1 MRYSVSLAVLAVCLG
16 GLRSQ
21 AEAHDFRA
29 GVAAIDISPETLPAI
44 INGGFLRRDA
54 DQVRDPLF
62 ARAFVLDDGQ
72 TRIALCV
79 VDTCM
84 MPRELIDEAK
94 ALASDRVGIPTDR
107 MMVSATH
114 THTAPAAMGC
124 LGCPVDPVYAAS
136 LPSKIAEAI
145 ITAANRLEPAIL
157 GAAVVDDFDHTFCRR
172 WIYRSDRM
180 LTDPFGHRTVRANMH
195 PGHQNPDAIGP
206 SGPVDPA
213 LSVLAI
219 QTADGKPLGV
229 LANYSM
235 HYYGTDAISSDYFGR
250 FSTTL
255 AEELGGGEGLVVSM
269 SQGTSGDL
277 MWMDYGAPTP
287 NRDVLAYADAVAEVA
302 LGALKNLSYRDDV
315 TLAMAEAPLTLG
327 RRLPDDDR
335 QDWARSVRSA
345 MEGEEPRAIPEVYA
359 LEQFH
364 LLDVPERELKL
375 QAIRIGDVAIT
386 AIPNEV
392 YGITGLKLKAASPLP
407 ITMNIELAN
416 GADGYIPPP
425 EQHALGGYT
434 TWPAR
439 TAGLEVEAEPKIVAT
454 LVELLET
461 VSGSSRRPVRPQGG
475 SYAQSVVEAGPI
487 ATFRLD
493 ELDGSRPANLMGG
506 APAHVEPGVALAL
519 PGPEGSAFV
528 GANEEPNRAIHCAGG
543 RLIADQIDLEGSYSL
558 AFWFWNGLPTDA
570 RAVTGY
576 LASIGPDANP
586 DAPGDHLGIGGTHA
600 DLQAGRL
607 FVFNGNSANDV
618 RVGRTELPRR
628 EWCHVVLVRDGA
640 RVRVFLNGNPEPE
653 IDAELP
659 VTRPIA
665 DNLLVF
671 GGRTDRFAGLEG
683 KLDEVAVFDRALT
696 AEDVASLFEAATS
709 NDHD

>member
-1 MRYSVSLAVLAVCLG
+1 MRYGVSLAVLAACLG

-21 AEAHDFRA
+21 AGAEGFRA
-29 GVAAIDISPETLPAI
+29 GVAAVEISPETLPAI

-94 ALASDRVGIPTDR
+94 ALASDRAGIPTDR

-124 LGCPVDPVYAAS
+124 LGCPVDPAYAAS
-136 LPSKIAEAI
+136 LPSKLAEAI
-145 ITAANRLEPAIL
+145 VEAASRLEPARV
-157 GAAVVDDFDHTFCRR
+157 GGAVVDDFEHTFCRR

-180 LTDPFGHRTVRANMH
+180 LTDPFGLRTVRANMH
-195 PGHQNPDAIGP
+195 PGHQNPDTIGP

-213 LSVLAI
+213 LSLLAI
-219 QTADGKPLGV
+219 QAADGSPMGV

-235 HYYGTDAISSDYFGR
+235 HYYGTEAISADYFGR
-250 FSTTL
+250 FSTTV
-255 AEELGGGEGLVVSM
+255 AEALGGGEGLVVSM

-277 MWMDYGAPTP
+277 MWMDYGAPAP
-287 NRDVLAYADAVAEVA
+287 DRDVISYADAVAEVA
-302 LGALKNLSYRDDV
+302 LGALEGITYRDDV
-315 TLAMAEAPLTLG
+315 TLAMAETTLTLG
-327 RRLPDDDR
+327 RRLPDEER
-335 QDWARSVRSA
+335 QTWARSVRSQ

-375 QAIRIGDVAIT
+375 QAIRIGELGIT

-439 TAGLEVEAEPKIVAT
+439 TAGLEVEAEPKIVAA
-454 LVELLET
+454 LVELLEQ
-461 VSGSSRRPVRPQGG
+461 VSGASRRPIRPQGG
-475 SYAQSVVEAGPI
+475 SYAESVVELGPI
-487 ATFRLD
+487 AYFRLD
-493 ELDGSRPANLMGG
+493 ELDGSQPANLMQG
-506 APAHVEPGVALAL
+506 ASARVEPGVALAL
-519 PGPEGSAFV
+519 PGPDRPALVGRNEGS
-528 GANEEPNRAIHCAGG
+528 NRAIHCAGG
-543 RLIADQIDLEGSYSL
+543 RLVAEAIELNDAYSL
-558 AFWFWNGLPTDA
+558 AFWFWNGLPSDA

-576 LASIGPDANP
+576 LASIGPEGDSE
-586 DAPGDHLGIGGTHA
+586 APGDHLGIGGTHH
-600 DLQAGRL
+600 DVQPGRL
-607 FVFNGNSANDV
+607 FVFNGYHANDI
-618 RVGRTELPRR
+618 RVGRSELPRG
-628 EWCHVVLVRDGA
+628 EWCHVVLVREGN
-640 RVRVFLNGNPEPE
+640 RVRVFLNGETQPD

-659 VTRPIA
+659 VTRPDHKA
-665 DNLLVF
+665 TLVF

-683 KLDEVAVFDRALT
+683 KLDEVAVFDRALS
-696 AEDVASLFEAATS
+696 AEEAGSLFEATTS
-709 NDHD
+709 EHAD